1 MLKALISEVYR
12 TPINGIKPFTQEKR
26 MDLKLEILTECL
38 PKAMLQALTPEAIA
52 AVPAHFLRG
61 DAIAI
66 YAFPFKI
73 GRESRVISIDGRL
86 ERMERPKK
94 DDNEPSNDLYL
105 VDRGHR
111 LNISRE
117 HFEIIKRDGVHI
129 LVDRGSA
136 CGTKIEGRNVGGD
149 DAGGT
154 ATLNDGDEIAV
165 GAVGTPYTFR
175 FISFDEYCVV
185 RKVE

>member
-1 MLKALISEVYR
+1 
-12 TPINGIKPFTQEKR
+12 
-26 MDLKLEILTECL
+26 MDHKLEILTESI
-38 PKAMLQALTPEAIA
+38 PKAILQALTPEALA

-61 DAIAI
+61 DMIAV
-66 YAFPFKI
+66 YAFPFRI
-73 GRESRVISIDGRL
+73 GRESRVIKIDGRL

-94 DDNEPSNDLYL
+94 DDSEPSNDLYL
-105 VDRGHR
+105 IDRGYR

-117 HFEIIKRDGVHI
+117 HFEIVKNDGGYT

-149 DAGGT
+149 DKGGS
-154 ATLNDGDEIAV
+154 AKLHDGDEIAV
-165 GAVGTPYTFR
+165 GAAGTPYSFR

-185 RKVE
+185 RKTEISDDRLG